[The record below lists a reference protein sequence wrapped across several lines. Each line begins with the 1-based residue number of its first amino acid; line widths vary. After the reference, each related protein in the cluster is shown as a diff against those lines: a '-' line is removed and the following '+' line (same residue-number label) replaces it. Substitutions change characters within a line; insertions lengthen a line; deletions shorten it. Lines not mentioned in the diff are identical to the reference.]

1 MSQEIK
7 RQLGNLPESSVVALT
22 DKVRALWDDVTIE
35 YLSKLSDSMPNRI
48 NAVIQMKENM
58 TKY

>member
-7 RQLGNLPESSVVALT
+7 RQLGNLPESSVVAFT